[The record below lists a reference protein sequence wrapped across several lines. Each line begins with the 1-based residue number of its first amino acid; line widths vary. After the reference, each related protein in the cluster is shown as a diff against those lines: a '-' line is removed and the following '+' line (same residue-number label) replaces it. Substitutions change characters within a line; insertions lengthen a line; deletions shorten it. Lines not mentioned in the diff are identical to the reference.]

1 MYLSDVNT
9 PLSPF
14 PTSSRSTMSIFYLL
28 AHGADRSEAD
38 AESLIGLSDDIYG
51 PRLRMRDMNF
61 RSGLSGTIADIDHIL
76 HETVMQLDSPR
87 WLYWALVVVRDILC
101 HKFIRRL

>member
-1 MYLSDVNT
+1 MYLLDVKA

-14 PTSSRSTMSIFYLL
+14 PTSSRSIMSIFYLL
-28 AHGADRSEAD
+28 ARAADSSEAD
-38 AESLIGLSDDIYG
+38 AESLIGSSDDIYG
-51 PRLRMRDMNF
+51 SRLRMRETNF

-87 WLYWALVVVRDILC
+87 WL
-101 HKFIRRL
+101 